1 VLTAFLKHRPNLV
14 GAWIYKP
21 GAHKGLSAALVDCR
35 SRPAGRQD
43 GFALVM
49 VIWAIGLLALM
60 FVTYVAAARYRA
72 TEARSLSEHARAE
85 AASSQGIH
93 IAVLDLLSGL
103 ADGVPSSAR
112 YRLDGT
118 PFFCILADGSRM
130 AIAVADEG
138 GKVDLNT
145 ASPELIQALARGLH
159 PDAQVGAS
167 ITRKILSLR
176 EAALAAQSAKGIAS
190 PFAAAFKTV
199 LELDQLTE
207 GDQNLFYRLKH
218 LTTVHSRSQGFDP
231 RVAPMEL
238 VRLTSPGGRAVS
250 RHDARA
256 GLPAAFTADSQ
267 GRAFLIS
274 AEVMTANGTR
284 FARDAMVEFLPEKPH
299 GHDIR
304 EWRDG
309 SLRVIERATGNLPP
323 C

>member
-1 VLTAFLKHRPNLV
+1 VHRPRAHR
-14 GAWIYKP
+14 GAP
-21 GAHKGLSAALVDCR
+21 AALVDCR
-35 SRPAGRQD
+35 SMPAGSQS
-43 GFALVM
+43 GFALIM

-72 TEARSLSEHARAE
+72 IEARSLSEHARAE
-85 AASSQGIH
+85 AASSQGVH

-118 PFFCILADGSRM
+118 PFFCVLADGSRM

-145 ASPELIQALARGLH
+145 ASPELIQALTRGVH
-159 PDAQVGAS
+159 PNAQVGAS
-167 ITRKILSLR
+167 MTRKILSLR
-176 EAALAAQSAKGIAS
+176 EAALASQSAKGIAS
-190 PFAAAFKTV
+190 PSAAAFKTV

-207 GDQNLFYRLKH
+207 GDQNLFHRLKN

-284 FARDAMVEFLPEKPH
+284 FARDAMVVFLHEKPH

-309 SLRVIERATGNLPP
+309 SLRVIEQAAGNLPP

>member
-1 VLTAFLKHRPNLV
+1 
-14 GAWIYKP
+14 
-21 GAHKGLSAALVDCR
+21 
-35 SRPAGRQD
+35 
-43 GFALVM
+43 M

-72 TEARSLSEHARAE
+72 IEARSLSEHARAE
-85 AASSQGIH
+85 AASSQGVH
-93 IAVLDLLSGL
+93 IAVLDLLNGL

-118 PFFCILADGSRM
+118 PFFCVLADGSRM
-130 AIAVADEG
+130 AVAVADEG

-145 ASPELIQALARGLH
+145 ASPELIQVFTRGVH
-159 PDAQVGAS
+159 PNAQVGAS
-167 ITRKILSLR
+167 MTRKILSLR
-176 EAALAAQSAKGIAS
+176 EAALASQSTKGIAS
-190 PFAAAFKTV
+190 PSAAAFKTV

-207 GDQNLFYRLKH
+207 GDHNLFHRLKP

-238 VRLTSPGGRAVS
+238 VRLASPGGRIVS
-250 RHDARA
+250 RPDART
-256 GLPAAFTADSQ
+256 GLPTAFTADSQ

-274 AEVMTANGTR
+274 TDVMTAHGTR
-284 FARDAMVEFLPEKPH
+284 FARDALVEFLPEKPLGH
-299 GHDIR
+299 GIR

-309 SLRVIERATGNLPP
+309 SLRVIEQAAGNLPP